1 MCSTDVARRVVR
13 QCRSRFLSVS
23 VIHTRVLWVG
33 PFSCGFL
40 GAERIMR
47 LMNALRKPMCCP
59 CPLQYEMYTIER
71 NAERTASAGRLLYD
85 MYVTRG
91 GLSYQHVLRS
101 FCIHCIKLCYRFVN
115 FPDQPA
121 VWREISV
128 ITAALRNDSQ
138 DKQTQ
143 FLRGKDFTP
152 RIGRVQKE
160 PKDKPSGFIAS
171 WASTKSIVW

>member
-1 MCSTDVARRVVR
+1 MWLDSAAVVSSQFPLFTHVSFELVR
-13 QCRSRFLSVS
+13 CRTV
-23 VIHTRVLWVG
+23 
-33 PFSCGFL
+33 FSEQK
-40 GAERIMR
+40 AK
-47 LMNALRKPMCCP
+47 LRKPMCCP

>member
-1 MCSTDVARRVVR
+1 M
-13 QCRSRFLSVS
+13 RSG
-23 VIHTRVLWVG
+23 G
-33 PFSCGFL
+33 PTW
-40 GAERIMR
+40 
-47 LMNALRKPMCCP
+47 CP
-59 CPLQYEMYTIER
+59 SLLQYEMYTIER

-85 MYVTRG
+85 MYVTQA
-91 GLSYQHVLRS
+91 GLSCWEILRS
-101 FCIHCIKLCYRFVN
+101 LCILCLKFYYRFVN

-143 FLRGKDFTP
+143 FLRGKDFSL

-160 PKDKPSGFIAS
+160 PKGKPSGFIAS
-171 WASTKSIVW
+171 GASTPLSAGTKSTIW

>member
-1 MCSTDVARRVVR
+1 M
-13 QCRSRFLSVS
+13 
-23 VIHTRVLWVG
+23 
-33 PFSCGFL
+33 
-40 GAERIMR
+40 
-47 LMNALRKPMCCP
+47 
-59 CPLQYEMYTIER
+59 
-71 NAERTASAGRLLYD
+71 
-85 MYVTRG
+85 
-91 GLSYQHVLRS
+91 
-101 FCIHCIKLCYRFVN
+101 
-115 FPDQPA
+115 
-121 VWREISV
+121 WREISV

>member
-1 MCSTDVARRVVR
+1 MSAQGDCEFLVKRARELVPGDLWAAKAWLITA
-13 QCRSRFLSVS
+13 RSLYPADFN
-23 VIHTRVLWVG
+23 I
-33 PFSCGFL
+33 
-40 GAERIMR
+40 
-47 LMNALRKPMCCP
+47 
-59 CPLQYEMYTIER
+59 QYEMYTIER

-85 MYVTRG
+85 MYVTQG
-91 GLSYQHVLRS
+91 GLSSQEILRS
-101 FCIHCIKLCYRFVN
+101 FCILCLKFYYRFVN

-160 PKDKPSGFIAS
+160 PKDKPFGFIAS
-171 WASTKSIVW
+171 GASTDLSAGTKSAVW